1 MKEKID
7 KLVQSAL
14 DQLNQLRNSPLSE
27 KVQITNEI
35 QQIVQKAYAAC
46 NKDNDKERKALYRAL
61 GLKFHPDKLKTY
73 HPDLYKYLDDHQL
86 INAPQAIINDERDKK
101 PFASP
106 PSPPSYGKTS
116 GSSGQK
122 NFSQAEMLSK
132 AKLCVINNKLEEL
145 KKLLLSSTNPL
156 NSDFFNE
163 LLKVVANRS
172 RWNFVKEL
180 CQLTATNKEV
190 REGVEFVF
198 ERLLVFQYPLDEEL
212 VCYLFSL
219 TSENKPSDEAISKAF
234 AQLIKMK
241 EWNLIQKIF
250 EINDFL
256 TKLNTQ
262 NIDSLLENALKGY
275 SLNTEFII
283 YLCSLTT
290 KNKPSEEAI
299 NKAFK
304 TLIQKKEWESI
315 KKILEG
321 KLNQFSKKN
330 IETLLESMINHY
342 SPDYELLDTLC
353 SLTTENKPSE
363 ELISKV
369 ITKLADKKQWE
380 LIKKILETDDINQPS
395 QQNIDALLEEV
406 LKNYPIDSKPLIYLC
421 SLTTN
426 NKPSE
431 KAIKKVLTTLTERE
445 QWELIKEIL
454 ELEGNIN
461 KPSQQD
467 IDDLL
472 ENAFNALPITS
483 ELIVYLCSLTTNK
496 PSEEAIYKALITLSE
511 KEKWNLIK
519 EILELEGNINILS
532 RQDIETILNK
542 IIDHYAPDF
551 DLACKL
557 CSLTTENK
565 ASEEVISKVIRSL
578 ATDKE
583 WERIKNILEM
593 DGINKPSQQSIEA
606 LLEAMLLRFSP
617 NWEFVAYLCSLTTEN
632 KLSEGAI
639 SRVLTKLAEE
649 RQGEMIKTILE
660 MDGINKPSQ
669 KTIETLMHSCK
680 DFDLLVY
687 LCSLTTEN
695 KPGKEAVGN
704 AITKLAEH
712 MKWDQVK
719 KILQIPHINMPDK
732 KVYED
737 LFRMAARG
745 RELEV
750 IQAVCSLPL
759 ELVPGEESFYSAL
772 NDAARTEFSEG
783 VRLLCKIKTTTYN
796 ASHTTH
802 GFRKALKHTN
812 DHSIKKDLLKAD
824 RIIKLHQHI
833 AALENHGEKLLKK
846 KNSMNQGE
854 AVVQFTKQLTSLT
867 NDYASAFF
875 SDQDTQV
882 IQQQFSASLQEQF
895 KEMGDHRKKWKINL
909 ANIMLAAT
917 GVGLLINYIVSGNA
931 LFFKTK
937 RQEQIELIMDDLER
951 LHQKGGS
958 TPK

>member
-46 NKDNDKERKALYRAL
+46 NDDEERKELYKALD
-61 GLKFHPDKLKTY
+61 LKFHPDKLKAY
-73 HPDLYKYLDDHQL
+73 HLDLYEYLNNHQL
-86 INAPQAIINDERDKK
+86 IDAPQAIINNEQDKK

-106 PSPPSYGKTS
+106 PSDGKTS

-122 NFSQAEMLSK
+122 NFSQAEMFKEATKCIIYGRLQEFK
-132 AKLCVINNKLEEL
+132 Q
-145 KKLLLSSTNPL
+145 LLLSSTNPP

-163 LLKVVANRS
+163 LFKVVADRS
-172 RWNFVKEL
+172 GWNFVKEL

-190 REGVEFVF
+190 QKGVEFIL
-198 ERLLVFQYPLDEEL
+198 ETLLVKYPLNEEL
-212 VCYLFSL
+212 VYYLCSL
-219 TSENKPSDEAISKAF
+219 TSENKPGDEAVSKALT
-234 AQLIKMK
+234 QLIQRK
-241 EWNLIQKIF
+241 EWNLIKKIL
-250 EINDFL
+250 EINGNLNKL
-256 TKLNTQ
+256 TTQ
-262 NIDSLLENALKGY
+262 NIDFLLESALKDYSYSY
-275 SLNTEFII
+275 SLNTEFIV

-304 TLIQKKEWESI
+304 SLIQKKEWELI
-315 KKILEG
+315 NKILEG

-330 IETLLESMINHY
+330 IETFLESMINHY
-342 SPDYELLDTLC
+342 SPDYKLLDTLC

-369 ITKLADKKQWE
+369 ITKLADRKQWE

-395 QQNIDALLEEV
+395 QQNIDALLEKV

-421 SLTTN
+421 SLTKN

-431 KAIKKVLTTLTERE
+431 KAIKKVLTTLTERK
-445 QWELIKEIL
+445 QWE
-454 ELEGNIN
+454 
-461 KPSQQD
+461 
-467 IDDLL
+467 
-472 ENAFNALPITS
+472 
-483 ELIVYLCSLTTNK
+483 
-496 PSEEAIYKALITLSE
+496 
-511 KEKWNLIK
+511 LIK

-532 RQDIETILNK
+532 RQDIETILEE
-542 IIDHYAPDF
+542 IIYHYAPDF

-578 ATDKE
+578 ATHNE
-583 WERIKNILEM
+583 WERIKNILVV
-593 DGINKPSQQSIEA
+593 DGINKPPRQSIEA
-606 LLEAMLLRFSP
+606 LLEAMLLLFSP
-617 NWEFVAYLCSLTTEN
+617 NWEFVEYLCSLTTEN
-632 KLSEGAI
+632 KASEEVI
-639 SRVLTKLAEE
+639 SKVIGSLATDKEWE
-649 RQGEMIKTILE
+649 RIKNILE

-680 DFDLLVY
+680 DFDLLVS

-712 MKWDQVK
+712 RKWDQVK
-719 KILQIPHINMPDK
+719 KILQMPHINKPGK

-737 LFRMAARG
+737 LFRMAVKDYK
-745 RELEV
+745 LEV